1 VGKNKTK
8 KNITMKLNTKQKRSI
23 AYNGWV
29 FVSGFALHK
38 AQFKGQMLMAKLAQI
53 PCYAIVA
60 VI

>member
-1 VGKNKTK
+1 
-8 KNITMKLNTKQKRSI
+8 MKLNTKQKRSI